1 MRQPIPNR
9 RASEIITFPHGG
21 ITYTGSVSY
30 REDNGLACE
39 VFLDGGKAGTAVQS
53 VARDSAVA
61 VSLALQY
68 GAPVAVIRAALTR
81 NEDGTPSGPL
91 GAMLDLVEN
100 IHA

>member
-1 MRQPIPNR
+1 MRTPIPNR
-9 RASEIITFPHGG
+9 RQSEVLSFVHSG

-30 REDNGLACE
+30 REDTGAACE

-68 GAPVAVIRAALTR
+68 GAPVSVIRAALTR
-81 NEDGTPSGPL
+81 NEDGSPSGPL
-91 GAMLDLVEN
+91 GAMLDLVEG
-100 IHA
+100 A